1 MKRDV
6 RHAFTLNETVV
17 SLIAASTLMLGMGST
32 VYLVARTSTTAG
44 RPAPT
49 VIVNS
54 HALNDLAAELHYAS
68 AITERTAHAVTF
80 TLADRT
86 GDGMAET
93 VRYAWSGTAGDPL
106 IRTYNGVA
114 KVVHEEVDEFDLNYV
129 IQTVLETT
137 EEQSPGA
144 PVTGSEV
151 LAASFNGWSGVTAT
165 TMTRALN
172 AGVWAS
178 EYFELAWP
186 AGATSF
192 QVTRIRL
199 KLGQSVTTGQFTVGI
214 YAAAGGVGPLPSTT
228 LLGSQQTLSTSGLP
242 VTPDWKEL
250 TFSGVTMTDNTS
262 GYNILVKG
270 VTAGGKLTYLYAA
283 TAPQDAM
290 VHKYS
295 TNSGS
300 TWSPAASS
308 EKVNDVPFEVY
319 GVFTISP
326 TETQPETIERY
337 FVRAVGIELQS
348 SENSAPSV
356 KTTIDILNSP
366 EVATP

>member
-1 MKRDV
+1 MKR
-6 RHAFTLNETVV
+6 RLQHGFSLNETVV
-17 SLIAASTLMLGMGST
+17 SLVAASTLMLGMGST
-32 VYLVARTSTTAG
+32 VYLVGRTSTTAG
-44 RPAPT
+44 RPAPA
-49 VIVNS
+49 VVVNS
-54 HALNDLAAELHYAS
+54 QSLSNLAAELHYAN

-86 GDGMAET
+86 GDGVAET
-93 VRYAWSGTAGDPL
+93 VRYAWSGVDGDPL
-106 IRTYNGVA
+106 TRTYNGVS
-114 KVVHEEVDEFDLNYV
+114 KVVHAKVDEFKLNYV
-129 IQTVLETT
+129 IQTVEETT
-137 EEQSPGA
+137 EAEAPGA

-192 QVTRIRL
+192 QVTRVRL
-199 KLGQSVTTGQFTVGI
+199 KLGQSATTGSFTVGI
-214 YAAAGGVGPLPSTT
+214 YTAAGGIGPLPSTT
-228 LLGSQQTLSTSGLP
+228 LLGSQQSLSTAGLP

-270 VTAGGKLTYLYAA
+270 VVAGGKLTYLYAA
-283 TAPQDAM
+283 AAPQDAT

-300 TWSPAASS
+300 SWLPSTST
-308 EKVNDVPFEVY
+308 EKTNDVPFEVY
-319 GVFTISP
+319 GQFTITP
-326 TETQPETIERY
+326 TASEPEIVERY

-348 SENSAPSV
+348 SDNTAPSV